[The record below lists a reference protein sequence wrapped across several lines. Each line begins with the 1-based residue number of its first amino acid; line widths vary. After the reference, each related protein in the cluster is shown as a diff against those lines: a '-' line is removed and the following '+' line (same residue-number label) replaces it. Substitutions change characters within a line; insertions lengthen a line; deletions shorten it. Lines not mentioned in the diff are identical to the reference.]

1 MPMRDDF
8 AHDLAEHKFGLP
20 WCLHIPI
27 AARDEASVH
36 NHVGRVIDVVFAGS
50 PSKALLVEIEPPER
64 MDLTLPIWK
73 EQGASNLFRS
83 PQLWVHV
90 DFKDYRRAYAKAFP
104 TEDIRGLDVDH
115 VLNRHVAK
123 VKDFAYVRLVAISP
137 AANRSSGGLSE
148 KWAVEYHSSEMMRA
162 KNLASPA
169 RIQYAD
175 LADIVK
181 MLDLKTGG
189 ALQDPVNEAQA
200 LVRHPKQ

>member
-1 MPMRDDF
+1 MLKRDDF
-8 AHDLAEHKFGLP
+8 AHDLAKHRFGLP
-20 WCLHIPI
+20 WCLHVPI

-36 NHVGRVIDVVFAGS
+36 SYVGRVIDVVVAGR
-50 PSKALLVEIEPPER
+50 PSMALLVETEPSEQ
-64 MDLTLPIWK
+64 MDSTLPIWQ
-73 EQGASNLFRS
+73 EPGASNLFRS

-90 DFKDYRRAYAKAFP
+90 DFKGYRRAYAKAFP
-104 TEDIRGLDVDH
+104 AENISGLDVDH
-115 VLNRHVAK
+115 MLSRNVAK
-123 VKDFAYVRLVAISP
+123 VKDFAYVRLLAITR

-148 KWAVEYHSSEMMRA
+148 KWAVEYHSSERMRS

-200 LVRHPKQ
+200 LVRPPK